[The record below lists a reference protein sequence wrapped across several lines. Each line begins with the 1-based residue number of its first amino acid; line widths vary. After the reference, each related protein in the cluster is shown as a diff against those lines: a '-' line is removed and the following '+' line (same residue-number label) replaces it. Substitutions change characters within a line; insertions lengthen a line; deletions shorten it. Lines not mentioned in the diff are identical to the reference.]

1 MGNVF
6 KTAVFG
12 GFRKKD
18 VIGYLEELGTE
29 KQRQAENSDA
39 VLAQLQQQMAA
50 SAGRL
55 AAAEET
61 AANLRSALMAKKE
74 ELERLERQCRQLQ
87 QENACL
93 RESNA
98 RLEAERTLQQAQE
111 QNSAL
116 QEKLAEDA
124 GEVRQDAA
132 AAIDEGLLH
141 DLRQRLE
148 EIIGELERLLSVP
161 ESKRSDCAKTTA
173 TKLGSVKD
181 ILLCVRGMNEK

>member
-18 VIGYLEELGTE
+18 VIGYLEELGAE
-29 KQRQAENSDA
+29 KQRQTENSDA
-39 VLAQLQQQMAA
+39 VVEQLQQQMADHA
-50 SAGRL
+50 RQL

-74 ELERLERQCRQLQ
+74 ELGRLEQQCRQLQ

-98 RLEAERTLQQAQE
+98 RLEAAQTLQQAQE

-116 QEKLAEDA
+116 QEKLAADA
-124 GEVRQDAA
+124 DEVRQGAA
-132 AAIDEGLLH
+132 TAIDEGLLH